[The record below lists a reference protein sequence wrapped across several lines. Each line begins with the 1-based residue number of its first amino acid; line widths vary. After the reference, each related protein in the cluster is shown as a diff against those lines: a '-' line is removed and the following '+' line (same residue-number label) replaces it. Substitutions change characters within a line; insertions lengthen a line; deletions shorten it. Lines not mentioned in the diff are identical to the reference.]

1 MCQIN
6 NFISHF
12 KKVVKEEQ
20 ITLKASKRKISD
32 QWFSFSVI
40 TLEKEQLK
48 YIINEKSK
56 IIKIIIDI
64 K

>member
-32 QWFSFSVI
+32 QWFSFSVT

-64 K
+64 E

>member
-32 QWFSFSVI
+32 QWFSFSVT